1 MGWSESLGQV
11 MQTRPLLA
19 YGASYLGGVIA
30 TASPCILASIPLVI
44 GFVGG
49 YAGGQKRQAF
59 FYSLTFVVGLALVM
73 SALGAMAALMG
84 TMFGD
89 VGTYWY
95 FVVSGILMV
104 MGMQLAGV
112 INLQLGGNAQR
123 FLPQKTGLLGALIL
137 GLLFGLVLSPCAS
150 PVLAVILTLAAVQ
163 GKVAYGST
171 LLFAYALGQGT
182 LILVAGTFTGVIESY
197 LQSKSARVGTI
208 LQQAAGGLIFFA
220 GCYLFF
226 QGIRAW

>member
-1 MGWSESLGQV
+1 MGLSETLGQV
-11 MQTRPLLA
+11 MQNRPILA

-49 YAGGQKRQAF
+49 YAGGSKKQAF
-59 FYSLTFVVGLALVM
+59 AYSVTFVLGLALVM
-73 SALGAMAALMG
+73 SALGAAAALMG
-84 TMFGD
+84 TLFGD

-95 FVVSGILMV
+95 FIVAVILMA
-104 MGMQLAGV
+104 MGLQLAGV
-112 INLQLGGNAQR
+112 LKLNLGGNSQK
-123 FLPQKTGLLGALIL
+123 FLPKQTGLVGALIL
-137 GLLFGLVLSPCAS
+137 GMLFGLVLSPCAS

-182 LILVAGTFTGVIESY
+182 LIILAGTFTGVINNF
-197 LQSKSARVGTI
+197 LQSRGAKAGAV
-208 LQQAAGGLIFFA
+208 LQQVAGCLIFSVGA
-220 GCYLFF
+220 YLFF
-226 QGIRAW
+226 QGVRSW